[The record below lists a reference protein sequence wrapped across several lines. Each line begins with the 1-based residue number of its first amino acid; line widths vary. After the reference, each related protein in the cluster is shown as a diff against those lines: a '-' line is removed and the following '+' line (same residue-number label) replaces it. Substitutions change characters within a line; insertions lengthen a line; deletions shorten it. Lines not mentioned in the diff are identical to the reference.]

1 MRAIG
6 LTGKVKCNNSN
17 ETKIL
22 ELTDKIE
29 SLTNEKVQLEK
40 ILEDLKKENE
50 TLNAKI
56 LELTE
61 KSGKKTKES
70 E

>member
-22 ELTDKIE
+22 ELT
-29 SLTNEKVQLEK
+29 
-40 ILEDLKKENE
+40 
-50 TLNAKI
+50 
-56 LELTE
+56 E